1 MKKISPLFAAAVAAL
16 ATFAQPAAAAE
27 KLVFAWTPN
36 PQTPQVDLA
45 MAKGYFKAAGLE
57 IQMVAFPTGR
67 EGFEALIGGQVDV
80 TFMAEF
86 PAAVGLLRGQKFGI
100 IADLARFRGSR
111 IIASAKRT
119 ELKSAADLKGLK
131 LGTTL
136 GTNADF
142 FLSEVLRAAGVKAE
156 VINATPGDLAP
167 ALARGDI
174 AAAAMFPTFY
184 GAARKILGADYREL
198 KSDAYSPHF
207 ILAASV
213 NALKNRPKVL
223 EAFLGALVKADA
235 DLKTNPAAAQDAV
248 LANLKAA
255 MPKDALAA
263 MWTEV
268 EFGTILDKELLDL
281 LKRQAA
287 WILQRNTIKAVMT
300 SDAAFREVFADGPL
314 KAVAPAN
321 VKLQ

>member
-1 MKKISPLFAAAVAAL
+1 MKKISSLFAAAVAAL
-16 ATFAQPAAAAE
+16 ATFAQPSAAAE

-45 MAKGYFKAAGLE
+45 MAKGYFKDAGLE

-235 DLKTNPAAAQDAV
+235 DLKANPAVAQDAV

-287 WILQRNTIKAVMT
+287 WILQRNTIKAVMP
-300 SDAAFREVFADGPL
+300 SDAAFREAFADGPL